1 MSILFISSIIFTL
14 YAIASL
20 ALPAAIKPRY
30 KILLSI
36 VFIVCSLKFIIY
48 RYTGSILEPN
58 LDVKTVLA
66 LETGHAFLLLCAFLA
81 LLKDICSVLLLV
93 IKKLMKVK
101 STFTLNRFNPYLILC
116 ALVMAVS
123 GTLYQLKI
131 PDIKVVEVK
140 IKDLPEELEKLNII
154 QLTDIHI
161 GPILKHDFLEGVV
174 HRVNE
179 QKADLV
185 LLTGD
190 YVDGS
195 VRSNGKEFKS
205 LASLKSTYGI
215 YAVTG
220 NHEYYSMAREWVEHL
235 KGYNIRFLDNEHVTL
250 NIDGATL
257 TIGGSPDLKA
267 AQFNYTGPDAKKT
280 FKGAPDGTRI
290 YLTHEPATVTMTKV
304 DADLML
310 SGHTHGGIM
319 FFLKPLI
326 AKYNAGYV
334 SGLYKID
341 DRLQLYVSNGTGIW
355 SGFSCRILVPS
366 EITLIKL
373 KRAE

>member
-20 ALPAAIKPRY
+20 ALPSTLKPRY

-66 LETGHAFLLLCAFLA
+66 LETAHAFLLLCAFLA
-81 LLKDICSVLLLV
+81 LFKDICSVLLLV
-93 IKKLMKVK
+93 IKKLIKVK

-195 VRSNGKEFKS
+195 VRANGKEFKS
-205 LASLKSTYGI
+205 LESLKSTYGI

-235 KGYNIRFLDNEHVTL
+235 KSYNIRFLDNEHVTL
-250 NIDGATL
+250 NIDGAPL

-267 AQFNYTGPDAKKT
+267 PQFNYTGPDAIKT
-280 FKGAPDGTRI
+280 FKGATEGTRI

-334 SGLYKID
+334 SGLYQVD

-373 KRAE
+373 KRAN